1 MSPLKKHP
9 EQDDMPSQYYS
20 LGSPLDVSES
30 LSVPCAQ
37 YATIA
42 ISKSRYF
49 ERIENRRYVNPQA
62 GRADVIIVNCLDDK
76 VPSRNQYGI
85 KNRERLALVFYENAE
100 QTPETLALRK
110 TFPVGFH
117 QNAINEG
124 DPISLCL
131 YEEPWTSIRHH
142 WTAENHLKK
151 ILWWLENSA
160 RGSLHQKEQSL
171 EPFFFSSGVQLVLP
185 PNFDERLA
193 AGSQQLL
200 LSMNGTA
207 LLAFWREDIPSKQ
220 SQNTPRIEP
229 IIVSLPPLEHS
240 GIERIPKT
248 LGRLEEVFSNR
259 GGSFIG
265 ALKAQIRG
273 QVNEKGIVQDK
284 SQRVLLILH
293 IPLSRHIGETIEKVQ
308 NVGFLIQSD
317 FCSFGESLDILSL
330 NSKQKRFFKFE
341 LLGDPPPS
349 SSWKN
354 FEITPVDV
362 AITNTVENAR
372 VVSDICEEKA
382 TFLGVLAGL
391 GSLGSALAQI
401 WSDEGWGGWTY
412 IDHDRVA
419 PHNLYRYNAEYIDI
433 GQYKVHVV
441 AQRVSSKYYPGYHTP
456 IPIADSVITN
466 NPDVKKAIGGA
477 NLFIDAT
484 TTLEVSREM
493 AVRET
498 TPRSISVFFTPNGL
512 NSVLLCEDSK
522 RTIRLDSLEVQYY
535 RAILKNDWGKSH
547 LEKHRGDLWVGNGC
561 RDISTVIPTELI
573 QMHSAILARK
583 IRVTHDQDN
592 ALICIFQYDDESGL
606 SVLRIK
612 PKPRL
617 TYELPS
623 GWVIVF
629 DEGLTEELFGL
640 RTKKLPK
647 ETGGILLGFIDHK
660 IKRICIVAVVA
671 APFDSEETSTSFVR
685 GTKGVIDIITEAQRR
700 TAGIVTYLGEWH
712 SHPQGCRAKPSGL
725 DLKLLNY
732 LGEQLAEDGQPGL
745 MAIVGEKEICFMTKS
760 TVENG

>member
-1 MSPLKKHP
+1 MS
-9 EQDDMPSQYYS
+9 SQYYS
-20 LGSPLDVSES
+20 LGSPLDVSEM

-37 YATIA
+37 LATIA
-42 ISKSRYF
+42 INKSRYF
-49 ERIENRRYVNPQA
+49 EWIENRSYVSPKS
-62 GRADVIIVNCLDDK
+62 GRADVLLVNCLNDK
-76 VPSRNQYGI
+76 VPSRNQFGI

-100 QTPETLALRK
+100 ISPETLALRK
-110 TFPVGFH
+110 SFPVGLH
-117 QNAINEG
+117 QNAIHEG

-151 ILWWLENSA
+151 ILWWLEHSA
-160 RGSLHQKEQSL
+160 KGSLHQNEQAL
-171 EPFFFSSGVQLVLP
+171 EPFFFRGERQLVLP
-185 PNFDERLA
+185 PNFDEQLV

-200 LSMNGTA
+200 LFDNGPA
-207 LLAFWREDIPSKQ
+207 IIAFWRKDIPS
-220 SQNTPRIEP
+220 NETENGPLIVP
-229 IIVSLPPLEHS
+229 LIVSLPPLEHS

-330 NSKQKRFFKFE
+330 NSKQKRFYKFE
-341 LLGDPPPS
+341 LLGITPS
-349 SSWKN
+349 LSGWKN
-354 FEITPVDV
+354 IGITPVDV
-362 AITNTVENAR
+362 AITNTIDYAR
-372 VVSDICEEKA
+372 FVSGICEDTA
-382 TFLGVLAGL
+382 VFCGVLAGL
-391 GSLGSALAQI
+391 GSLGSSLAQV
-401 WSDEGWGGWTY
+401 WAAEGWGAWTY

-419 PHNLYRYNAEYIDI
+419 PHNLFRHSAVYNDI
-433 GQYKVHVV
+433 GLYKVGVV

-456 IPIADSVITN
+456 IPIADSVIKN
-466 NPDVKKAIGGA
+466 NLDVHKAFGGA
-477 NLFIDAT
+477 TLFIDAT
-484 TTLEVSREM
+484 TTLEVPREM
-493 AVRET
+493 AIRDT
-498 TPRSISVFFTPNGL
+498 TPRSMSAFFTPNGL
-512 NSVLLCEDSK
+512 NSVLLSEDSK

-573 QMHSAILARK
+573 QMHSAMLARK
-583 IRVTHDQDN
+583 IRVTYDQDN

-725 DLKLLNY
+725 DLELLNY
-732 LGEQLAEDGQPGL
+732 LGDQLAEDGQPGL